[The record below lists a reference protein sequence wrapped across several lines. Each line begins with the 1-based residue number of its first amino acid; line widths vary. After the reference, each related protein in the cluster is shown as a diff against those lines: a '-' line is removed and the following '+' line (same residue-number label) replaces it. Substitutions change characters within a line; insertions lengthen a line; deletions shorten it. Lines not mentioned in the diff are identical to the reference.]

1 MYNPLPKSLTI
12 KKSKIHGLGLFAEK
26 DIPAE
31 TNLGLTHIKHT
42 TFPQNW
48 LRTPLGG
55 FYNHSDAPN
64 CVLIKATIGSFWKPW
79 QEIRNLL
86 TIKDIKKGDE
96 ITCFYSL
103 WNINSINV

>member
-26 DIPAE
+26 DIPAD

-42 TFPQNW
+42 TSPQNW

-55 FYNHSDAPN
+55 FYNHSEEPN
-64 CVLIKATIGSFWKPW
+64 CELITTHRGKFWRSWVESK
-79 QEIRNLL
+79 ELRTL
-86 TIKDIKKGDE
+86 KDIIAGDE
-96 ITCFYSL
+96 LTCFYSL